1 MAGDRAWACI
11 VNASDRGR
19 VMLGRLTAEGRVKRY
34 WQVEGSARWC
44 FELAGELST
53 GFEGYAASVPEAVL
67 QKRTVMDALRDEFR
81 RHVVNEVL
89 RTVSGA
95 RVVEVTDY
103 HVVLEETERTE
114 IVCVRLTPAE
124 KERLKKKAG
133 ERGLSLSDYLRLKL
147 LGWRQ

>member
-1 MAGDRAWACI
+1 MTEDLARACI
-11 VNASDRGR
+11 VNVSDRGR

-44 FELAGELST
+44 FEFAGELT
-53 GFEGYAASVPEAVL
+53 IGFEDYAASVPESML
-67 QKRTVMDALRDEFR
+67 QKKTVVETLKDEFR

-103 HVVLEETERTE
+103 HVVLEQTERTE
-114 IVCVRLTPAE
+114 VICVRVTPAE
-124 KERLKKKAG
+124 KERLRKEAS
-133 ERGLSLSDYLRLKL
+133 ERGLSLSEYLRIKL
-147 LGWRQ
+147 LG